1 MSDSATDSRAA
12 DPGSQAAWAARVGSR
27 VVVRHRLHGGGLT
40 DSVGELESAGQDALT
55 VVTRRGSETIRLD
68 DVVAGKVVPPRPSR
82 PAPPHLALSM
92 GDLERLTAR
101 HWAAAETAP
110 LGDWLLRAHGGF
122 TGRANSV
129 LVQGDPG
136 MPVPDAL
143 DAVRAWYAGRGL
155 PALASLAVPAD
166 ADVAVA
172 GEPVDPDLVTR
183 LAAAPALPHVDG
195 PAQLAL
201 RHELDRHGWAAGGGI
216 SAFCLTAPL
225 RALLAEPQLGDGLA
239 VHLADVPD
247 EAWLATYKYRGND
260 LPAFAR
266 ELLLSAPEQVFVSV
280 RTTHSAD
287 GEPPATVAVARGS
300 LAGGWGCVTAVD
312 VASSHRRRG
321 LATVLLRQIA
331 RWAADR
337 GAGSMMLQTA
347 AANGPAQ
354 RLYLAAG
361 FTVHHRYDY
370 LTPTPTRPPR
380 PPTPTP
386 N

>member
-1 MSDSATDSRAA
+1 VRDA
-12 DPGSQAAWAARVGSR
+12 GSERVWTARVGSR
-27 VVVRHRLHGGGLT
+27 VVVRHRLPEGGLT
-40 DSVGELESAGQDALT
+40 DSVGELVSVGSTVLT
-55 VVTRRGSETIRLD
+55 VVTRRGTEAIGLD

-82 PAPPHLALSM
+82 PAPPHLALSL

-136 MPVPDAL
+136 MPVADAL
-143 DAVRAWYAGRGL
+143 DAVRAWYADRGL

-166 ADVAVA
+166 AEQPVA
-172 GEPVDPDLVTR
+172 GPPVDPAL
-183 LAAAPALPHVDG
+183 LAHLAGAARLPHVDG
-195 PAQLAL
+195 PAQLRL
-201 RHELDRHGWAAGGGI
+201 RAELDRLGWAPGGGI
-216 SAFCLTAPL
+216 SAYCLTAPL
-225 RALLAEPQLGDGLA
+225 RALLTGAGAQTDGHLSDGLT
-239 VHLADVPD
+239 VDGLTVDMTDLPD
-247 EAWLATYKYRGND
+247 DGWLATYKYRGND

-280 RTTHSAD
+280 RTSGD
-287 GEPPATVAVARGS
+287 GDGTDGGPPATVAVARGS

-312 VASSHRRRG
+312 VAPSHRRRG

-354 RLYLAAG
+354 RLYLEAG

-370 LTPTPTRPPR
+370 LTPN
-380 PPTPTP
+380 PTPS
-386 N
+386 